1 MKRILFFFAL
11 TTSAFASEPAPALT
25 PDQLVAIAVSDNPE
39 LRFYEQQVAALP
51 KPLQAKAPEVTQPLA
66 FPSREAFR
74 RAVLNLDADLAR
86 LYLAEFRFV
95 LASEVRLKAMEYQAA
110 TEAAAT
116 AGDLAGRISAL
127 VKMLEERPAAGVESL
142 IERRILE
149 GAALPFVRQA
159 AESSMRAKLLLTEL
173 NGLLGRKTADP
184 LSVTGSFELPGEISM
199 QNPDE
204 PLLLKIR
211 QAEIA
216 RGLGGI
222 DAASEVESFALGGWF
237 TREGL
242 GASEAVEGITRPA
255 ANFGASIAE
264 TRERLAD
271 DASRKMKREA
281 TQRQA
286 ALKAAR
292 EVVNAI
298 PPKLIANL
306 QAASDL
312 AERQYR
318 VGALGVNL
326 LIEIHREYLDA
337 LEARNNAV
345 IQAWR
350 NGLDLEFLNLPAST
364 KPGGKIIV
372 NPKP

>member
-1 MKRILFFFAL
+1 
-11 TTSAFASEPAPALT
+11 
-25 PDQLVAIAVSDNPE
+25 
-39 LRFYEQQVAALP
+39 
-51 KPLQAKAPEVTQPLA
+51 
-66 FPSREAFR
+66 
-74 RAVLNLDADLAR
+74 
-86 LYLAEFRFV
+86 
-95 LASEVRLKAMEYQAA
+95 
-110 TEAAAT
+110 
-116 AGDLAGRISAL
+116 
-127 VKMLEERPAAGVESL
+127 
-142 IERRILE
+142 
-149 GAALPFVRQA
+149 
-159 AESSMRAKLLLTEL
+159 
-173 NGLLGRKTADP
+173 
-184 LSVTGSFELPGEISM
+184 
-199 QNPDE
+199 
-204 PLLLKIR
+204 
-211 QAEIA
+211 
-216 RGLGGI
+216 
-222 DAASEVESFALGGWF
+222 
-237 TREGL
+237 
-242 GASEAVEGITRPA
+242 
-255 ANFGASIAE
+255 
-264 TRERLAD
+264 
-271 DASRKMKREA
+271 MKRET

-298 PPKLIANL
+298 PPKLITNL